1 MSTLPNVR
9 RMVTPLLTIFCLV
22 LALFAAPAVFAAES
36 KAEKTASVPDKPT
49 ASPDRSTPVAVEF
62 EGTDSIGS
70 RLATRVREL
79 FNASNLFSLTE
90 KDTPKI
96 RLLITTKPEFESR
109 PAVGSV
115 YCVVW
120 VFSQS
125 ESILRHFLVRDVGVL
140 SPNEVDD
147 VAAKLVERTDGLAV
161 RYGYLF
167 Q

>member
-1 MSTLPNVR
+1 MKRLFLCCA
-9 RMVTPLLTIFCLV
+9 LLGL
-22 LALFAAPAVFAAES
+22 LAAPAFAADAA
-36 KAEKTASVPDKPT
+36 KGTAVPDKPAAASERTT
-49 ASPDRSTPVAVEF
+49 AVAVEF

-70 RLATRVREL
+70 RLATRLREL
-79 FNASNLFSLTE
+79 FNASNLFNLTE
-90 KDTPKI
+90 KDVPKM
-96 RLLITTKPEFESR
+96 RVLISTKPEFESR

-125 ESILRHFLVRDVGVL
+125 ESILRHFLVREVGVL